1 VSYRSSND
9 LVDWG
14 STINNPDSCSMLIPT
29 PVLSACQAEAC
40 VEAEEEW
47 LPPAECC
54 RLWRWPLAYVV
65 SIVLTSKRK
74 ACRARLIGAHIL
86 DLRLPRFDRD
96 LSVAGRVL
104 VRDGSKVD
112 SKLIRIDRPIL
123 RIPTLAIHLSSDE
136 ERGGFGPN
144 LQSHLP
150 PVMATE
156 IKARLLEEATKGAEG
171 AGEST
176 RPPRDVG
183 SS

>member
-1 VSYRSSND
+1 
-9 LVDWG
+9 
-14 STINNPDSCSMLIPT
+14 M
-29 PVLSACQAEAC
+29 
-40 VEAEEEW
+40 
-47 LPPAECC
+47 
-54 RLWRWPLAYVV
+54 
-65 SIVLTSKRK
+65 
-74 ACRARLIGAHIL
+74 
-86 DLRLPRFDRD
+86 
-96 LSVAGRVL
+96 L

-176 RPPRDVG
+176 RLPRDVG
-183 SS
+183 SST